1 MNQVR
6 YASLKNSAKTKD
18 SARDDHRRQ
27 EQQATH
33 MLHHTRADGQT
44 DGRTTESLQQTMPHI
59 GTFLRLIYA
68 TIGCI
73 GNITSLCRNMKGTK
87 SSWPAKSSPSCPVMA
102 WSFAPTLIIPK
113 LKLHMNVTTTKTRK
127 KLFAATSLLLQ

>member
-1 MNQVR
+1 MLLCKTQPRPKTLLETTTVVR
-6 YASLKNSAKTKD
+6 SSK
-18 SARDDHRRQ
+18 Q
-27 EQQATH
+27 
-33 MLHHTRADGQT
+33 HTCYTTLADGQT
-44 DGRTTESLQQTMPHI
+44 DRQTDRRTTESLQPTMPHI

-87 SSWPAKSSPSCPVMA
+87 SSWPAKSSPSFPVMA

-127 KLFAATSLLLQ
+127 MLFAATSLLLQ

>member
-1 MNQVR
+1 MLLCKTQPRPKTLLETTTVVR
-6 YASLKNSAKTKD
+6 SSKQHTCYT
-18 SARDDHRRQ
+18 
-27 EQQATH
+27 TH
-33 MLHHTRADGQT
+33 GRTDRQT

-127 KLFAATSLLLQ
+127 MLFAATSLLLQ